1 MKIETRIVAV
11 SAQGKELLRKERA
24 RLIIKKMS
32 IGKERWRWSQDFHL
46 NMLTA
51 TFKSKT
57 FLGSIAFMIIVPQK
71 ISDNLEGATN
81 QLDIMKNAIYPFS
94 KNKETILMVWSSSA
108 G

>member
-1 MKIETRIVAV
+1 
-11 SAQGKELLRKERA
+11 
-24 RLIIKKMS
+24 
-32 IGKERWRWSQDFHL
+32 
-46 NMLTA
+46 MLTA

-94 KNKETILMVWSSSA
+94 KNKETILML
-108 G
+108 